1 MHTAPVRA
9 QGPHPLSPSQVSTF
23 LDCAYRW
30 YCSHALQLPDP
41 PNGGLALG
49 RAIHSTA
56 AAVLRLRM
64 QGDPLPTRTATLNHF
79 EQQIGQEIRD
89 SQLAPDEQPEELR
102 TRGAGMIALWL
113 ERAAPETGK
122 VLGVEQEMTGQIAGV
137 TVNAIADVITEEMV
151 TDLKTAAKR
160 PGEISSDHLFQL
172 VTYAMLASKKRAR
185 LITITKTKEPAIV
198 QHTVQITDSHRKYA
212 ETIYPAVAEAMT
224 TGVYLPRRASY
235 LCSRKHCA
243 FWRHCEAEHGG
254 TVRD

>member
-49 RAIHSTA
+49 RAIHTTA
-56 AAVLRLRM
+56 AAVLRMHM
-64 QGDPLPTRTATLNHF
+64 QGDPRPTRVAVVSHF
-79 EQQIGQEIRD
+79 EQSLGQEIRE
-89 SQLAPDEQPEELR
+89 SQLAPDESAEEMR
-102 TRGAGMIALWL
+102 TRGAAMIALWFD
-113 ERAAPETGK
+113 RVAPEIGQPA
-122 VLGVEQEMTGQIAGV
+122 GVEVEMTGEIGS
-137 TVNAIADVITEEMV
+137 TPVNAIADVITSELII
-151 TDLKTAAKR
+151 DLKTAAKK
-160 PGEISSDHLFQL
+160 PGEISSDHTFQL
-172 VTYAMLASKKRAR
+172 VTYAMLANRDTAR

-198 QHTVQITDSHRKYA
+198 QHTLSVTDSHRKYA
-212 ETIYPAVAEAMT
+212 ESIYPAVAEAMT
-224 TGVYLPRRASY
+224 SGLYLPRRASY

-243 FWRHCEAEHGG
+243 FWRHCEQEHGG